1 MNILTRNK
9 SCSGV
14 FVYEPNQEVA
24 YPVEYIVPERFNIR
38 GIYEDKIE
46 NICELE
52 T

>member
-14 FVYEPNQEVA
+14 FVYEPNQEVT
-24 YPVEYIVPERFNIR
+24 YSVGYIVPERFSIR